1 MYKNQRQLSQKHV
14 IILHNCAAH
23 ACNQISD
30 SLSPNIPCY
39 SHLKRVS
46 GGQKKSKNHQ
56 PGAAARCTQVQLTMW
71 PMSMGPAQ
79 TRPGLVGGPDQTSG
93 LISFHWDAHV
103 SANLTQWVGKRHKH
117 STHTNTHTQRDTY
130 TRCISSTWV
139 DIGRKRIRIR
149 MWMRIRILRAAVSG
163 SRHTR
168 CKASLIAHTGARQ
181 HQHVSACLC
190 MCVHV
195 CASAC
200 MHWFKCKT
208 HHVVNGL

>member
-23 ACNQISD
+23 AYNLISD
-30 SLSPNIPCY
+30 SLSHNIPCY

-79 TRPGLVGGPDQTSG
+79 TRPGQVGGPDQTSG

-117 STHTNTHTQRDTY
+117 STHNNTHTQRHIHTVHFLYVGGHWPETNPDTDVDADTY
-130 TRCISSTWV
+130 
-139 DIGRKRIRIR
+139 
-149 MWMRIRILRAAVSG
+149 
-163 SRHTR
+163 
-168 CKASLIAHTGARQ
+168 
-181 HQHVSACLC
+181 SACSSFRFASYALQGFADCTHRCQAASTCEC
-190 MCVHV
+190 MSVHV
-195 CASAC
+195 CACLCECVHAL
-200 MHWFKCKT
+200 
-208 HHVVNGL
+208 V